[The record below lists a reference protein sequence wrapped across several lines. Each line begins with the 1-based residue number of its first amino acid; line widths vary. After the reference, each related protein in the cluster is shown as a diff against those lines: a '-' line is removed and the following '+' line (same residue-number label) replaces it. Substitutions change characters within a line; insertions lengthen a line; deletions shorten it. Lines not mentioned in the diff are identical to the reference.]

1 MKPTDFDF
9 IAAMV
14 RERSG
19 LVLSADKTYLVESR
33 LAPIA
38 RRDGFPSIDEL
49 VTAIKVRRDSKLID
63 SVVDAMTTNETFFF
77 RDKTPFDIFEQTILP
92 ELVARKRGGTIRV
105 WCAAAS
111 TGQESYSLAMVA
123 DAMGARMGGCKLE
136 ILGTDI
142 SERCLEKAKAGVYT
156 QFEVQRGLPV
166 QMLLKHF
173 KKEGDAWKIDDR
185 LKANI
190 RFRPMNL
197 LDDFRGLGR
206 FDAIF
211 CRNVLIYFDA
221 QTKKQV
227 LERMSLQVEGP
238 GYLLLGAAESV
249 LGVTDTFKPMAGQRG
264 LYAQDPSK
272 IATRFAA

>member
-9 IAAMV
+9 VAAMV

-63 SVVDAMTTNETFFF
+63 AVVDAMTTNETFFF

-111 TGQESYSLAMVA
+111 TGQEPYSLAMVA

-173 KKEGDAWKIDDR
+173 KKDGDAWKIDDR

-206 FDAIF
+206 FDVIF

-227 LERMSLQVEGP
+227 LERMSSQVEGP
-238 GYLLLGAAESV
+238 GYLLLGAAETV
-249 LGVTDTFKPMAGQRG
+249 LGVTDTFKPIANQRG
-264 LYAQDPSK
+264 LYVQDPSK
-272 IATRFAA
+272 LASRIAA

>member
-9 IAAMV
+9 IATLV

-19 LVLSADKTYLVESR
+19 LVLSSDKAYLVESR

-38 RRDGFPSIDEL
+38 RRDGFPAIDEM
-49 VTAIKVRRDSKLID
+49 VAAIRVRRDSKLTD

-77 RDKTPFDIFEQTILP
+77 RDKTPFDIFETTILP

-111 TGQESYSLAMVA
+111 TGQEPYSLAMVA
-123 DAMGARMGGCKLE
+123 EAMGPRMGGCKLE

-142 SERCLEKAKAGVYT
+142 SERCLEKAKAGAYT

-166 QMLLKHF
+166 GMLVKHF
-173 KKEGDAWKIDDR
+173 KKDGDAWYIDDK
-185 LKANI
+185 LKANV

-206 FDAIF
+206 FDVIF
-211 CRNVLIYFDA
+211 CRNVLIYFDTP
-221 QTKKQV
+221 TKKNV
-227 LERMSLQVEGP
+227 LERMSSQVEGP
-238 GYLLLGAAESV
+238 GYLLLGAAETV
-249 LGVTDTFKPMAGQRG
+249 MGVTDTFKPVAGNRG
-264 LYAQDPSK
+264 LYVQDPGK
-272 IATRFAA
+272 LATRLAA

>member
-1 MKPTDFDF
+1 MKPTDFEF
-9 IAAMV
+9 VAAMV

-49 VTAIKVRRDSKLID
+49 VSAIRVRRDGKLVD

-111 TGQESYSLAMVA
+111 TGQEPYSLAMVA

-142 SERCLEKAKAGVYT
+142 SERCLEKAKAGIYT

-173 KKEGDAWKIDDR
+173 KKDGDAWKIDDR

-206 FDAIF
+206 FDVIF

-221 QTKKQV
+221 QTKKRV
-227 LERMSLQVEGP
+227 LERMAMQVEGP
-238 GYLLLGAAESV
+238 GYLLLGAAETV
-249 LGVTDTFKPMAGQRG
+249 LGVTDTFKPIAGQRG
-264 LYAQDPSK
+264 LYVQDPAK
-272 IATRFAA
+272 IAVRAAA

>member
-33 LAPIA
+33 LAPLA
-38 RRDGFPSIDEL
+38 RRDGYPSIDEL
-49 VTAIKVRRDSKLID
+49 VTAIKVRRDSNLID
-63 SVVDAMTTNETFFF
+63 AVVDAMTTNETFFF

-111 TGQESYSLAMVA
+111 TGQEPYSLAMVA

-173 KKEGDAWKIDDR
+173 KKDGDAWKIDDR

-190 RFRPMNL
+190 RYRPMNL

-206 FDAIF
+206 FDVIF

-227 LERMSLQVEGP
+227 LERMSSQVEGP
-238 GYLLLGAAESV
+238 GYLLLGAAETV
-249 LGVTDTFKPMAGQRG
+249 LGVTDAFKPIAGQRG
-264 LYAQDPSK
+264 LYVQDPAK
-272 IATRFAA
+272 LATRIAA

>member
-1 MKPTDFDF
+1 MNPSDFDF
-9 IAAMV
+9 VASLV

-33 LAPIA
+33 LSPIA

-49 VTAIKVRRDSKLID
+49 ISAIRVRRDGRLMD

-77 RDKTPFDIFEQTILP
+77 RDKTPFDIFETIVLP
-92 ELVARKRGGTIRV
+92 DLVARKRGGTIRI

-111 TGQESYSLAMVA
+111 TGQEPYSLAMIA
-123 DAMGARMGGCKLE
+123 DAMAPRLGGCKLE

-142 SERCLEKAKAGVYT
+142 SERCLEKAKAGTFT

-166 QMLLKHF
+166 QMLVKHF
-173 KKEGDAWKIDDR
+173 KKDGEIWRIDDR

-211 CRNVLIYFDA
+211 CRNVLIYFDTP
-221 QTKKQV
+221 TKKQV
-227 LERMSLQVEGP
+227 LERMSSQVDGP
-238 GYLLLGAAESV
+238 GFLFLGAAETV
-249 LGVTDTFKPMAGQRG
+249 LGVTDTFRPVAGHRG
-264 LYAQDPSK
+264 LYVQDPAK
-272 IATRFAA
+272 LATKLAA

>member
-49 VTAIKVRRDSKLID
+49 VTAIKVRRDSNLID
-63 SVVDAMTTNETFFF
+63 AVVDAMTTNETFFF

-111 TGQESYSLAMVA
+111 TGQEPYSLAMVA

-173 KKEGDAWKIDDR
+173 KKDGDAWKIDDR

-206 FDAIF
+206 FDVIF
-211 CRNVLIYFDA
+211 CRNVLIYFDT

-227 LERMSLQVEGP
+227 LERMSSQVEGP
-238 GYLLLGAAESV
+238 GYLLLGAAETV
-249 LGVTDTFKPMAGQRG
+249 LGVTDTFKPIANQRG
-264 LYAQDPSK
+264 LYVQDPSK
-272 IATRFAA
+272 LASRIAA

>member
-1 MKPTDFDF
+1 MKPADFEF
-9 IAAMV
+9 VSTMV

-38 RRDGFPSIDEL
+38 RKDGFASIDDL
-49 VTAIKVRRDSKLID
+49 ISAIRVRRDAKLID

-77 RDKTPFDIFEQTILP
+77 RDKTPFDIFEQSILP

-111 TGQESYSLAMVA
+111 TGQEPYSLAMIGE
-123 DAMGARMGGCKLE
+123 AMVPYLGGCKLE

-142 SERCLEKAKAGVYT
+142 SERCLVKAKAGIYT

-173 KKEGDAWKIDDR
+173 KKDGDLWKIDDR

-190 RFRPMNL
+190 RYRTMNL
-197 LDDFRGLGR
+197 LDDFRTLGK
-206 FDAIF
+206 FDVIF
-211 CRNVLIYFDA
+211 CRNVLIYFDL
-221 QTKKQV
+221 QTKKMV
-227 LERMSLQVEGP
+227 LERMAEQVEGA
-238 GYLLLGAAESV
+238 GYLLLGGAETI
-249 LGVTDTFKPMAGQRG
+249 LGVTDSFKPVTGSRG
-264 LYAQDPSK
+264 LYVQDPSK
-272 IATRFAA
+272 LAAKTAA

>member
-9 IAAMV
+9 IATLV
-14 RERSG
+14 RDRSG
-19 LVLSADKTYLVESR
+19 LVLSMDKSYLVESR
-33 LAPIA
+33 LAPLA

-49 VTAIKVRRDSKLID
+49 VSAIRVRGDGKLID

-77 RDKTPFDIFEQTILP
+77 RDKTPFDIFEQSILP
-92 ELVARKRGGTIRV
+92 DLIAKKRGGTIRV

-111 TGQESYSLAMVA
+111 TGQEPYSLAMVA

-142 SERCLEKAKAGVYT
+142 SERCLEKAKAGTYT

-173 KKEGDAWKIDDR
+173 KKDGDTWRIDDR

-206 FDAIF
+206 FDVIF
-211 CRNVLIYFDA
+211 CRNVLIYFD
-221 QTKKQV
+221 QKTKKQV
-227 LERMSLQVEGP
+227 LERMSSQVEGA
-238 GYLLLGAAESV
+238 GYLLMGAAETV
-249 LGVTDTFKPMAGQRG
+249 LGVTDTFKPVAGLRG
-264 LYAQDPSK
+264 LYVQDPAK
-272 IATRFAA
+272 IGHRAVA

>member
-38 RRDGFPSIDEL
+38 RRDGYPSIDEL

-111 TGQESYSLAMVA
+111 TGQEPYSLAMVA
-123 DAMGARMGGCKLE
+123 DAMGPRMGGCKLE

-142 SERCLEKAKAGVYT
+142 SERCLEKAKAGIYT

-173 KKEGDAWKIDDR
+173 KKDGDAWKIDDR
-185 LKANI
+185 LKGNI

-206 FDAIF
+206 FDVIF

-227 LERMSLQVEGP
+227 LERMSSQVEGP
-238 GYLLLGAAESV
+238 GYLLLGAAETV
-249 LGVTDTFKPMAGQRG
+249 LGVTDTFKPIAGQRG
-264 LYAQDPSK
+264 LYVQDPSK
-272 IATRFAA
+272 LAGRIAA

>member
-33 LAPIA
+33 LAPLA

-49 VTAIKVRRDSKLID
+49 VTAIKVRRDSNLID
-63 SVVDAMTTNETFFF
+63 AVVDAMTTNETFFF
-77 RDKTPFDIFEQTILP
+77 RDKSPFDIFEQTILP

-111 TGQESYSLAMVA
+111 TGQEPYSLAMVA

-142 SERCLEKAKAGVYT
+142 SERCLEKAKAGIYT

-173 KKEGDAWKIDDR
+173 KKDGDAWKIDDR

-206 FDAIF
+206 FDVIF

-227 LERMSLQVEGP
+227 LERMSSQTEGP
-238 GYLLLGAAESV
+238 GYLLLGAAETV
-249 LGVTDTFKPMAGQRG
+249 LGVTDTFKPIVNQRG
-264 LYAQDPSK
+264 LYVQDPGKLVSR
-272 IATRFAA
+272 IAA

>member
-33 LAPIA
+33 LAPLA

-49 VTAIKVRRDSKLID
+49 VTAIKVRRDSNLID
-63 SVVDAMTTNETFFF
+63 AVVDAMTTNETFFF

-92 ELVARKRGGTIRV
+92 EIIARKRGGTIRV

-111 TGQESYSLAMVA
+111 TGQEAYSLAMVA
-123 DAMGARMGGCKLE
+123 DAMGPRMGGCKLE

-173 KKEGDAWKIDDR
+173 KKDGEAWKIDDR
-185 LKANI
+185 LKTNI
-190 RFRPMNL
+190 RHRPMNL

-206 FDAIF
+206 FDVIF
-211 CRNVLIYFDA
+211 CRNVLIYFDTP
-221 QTKKQV
+221 TKKQV
-227 LERMSLQVEGP
+227 LERMSQQVDGP
-238 GYLLLGAAESV
+238 GYLLLGAAETV
-249 LGVTDTFKPMAGQRG
+249 LGVTDTFKPVPNQRG
-264 LYAQDPSK
+264 LYVQDFAK
-272 IATRFAA
+272 LAKRIAA

>member
-9 IAAMV
+9 VAQLV
-14 RERSG
+14 HSRSG
-19 LVLSADKTYLVESR
+19 LVLSADKSYLVESR

-49 VTAIKVRRDSKLID
+49 IGAIRLRGDGKLID
-63 SVVDAMTTNETFFF
+63 AVVDAMTTNETFFF
-77 RDKTPFDIFEQTILP
+77 RDKTPFDIFAQTVLP
-92 ELVARKRGGTIRV
+92 ELIARKRGGTIRI

-111 TGQESYSLAMVA
+111 TGQESYSLAMIA
-123 DAMGARMGGCKLE
+123 DAMGPRLGGCKLE
-136 ILGTDI
+136 IVGTDI
-142 SERCLEKAKAGVYT
+142 SERCLEKAKAGIYT

-173 KKEGDAWKIDDR
+173 KKDGEAWRIDDK

-206 FDAIF
+206 FDVIF
-211 CRNVLIYFDA
+211 CRNVLIYFDTK
-221 QTKKQV
+221 TKKQV
-227 LERMSLQVEGP
+227 LERMSLQVDGP
-238 GYLLLGAAESV
+238 GFLFMGAAETV
-249 LGVTDTFKPMAGQRG
+249 LGVTDTFKPVTGQRG
-264 LYAQDPSK
+264 LYLQDPSK
-272 IATRFAA
+272 LMTKIAA

>member
-1 MKPTDFDF
+1 MRPTDFDF
-9 IAAMV
+9 IATLV

-19 LVLSADKTYLVESR
+19 LVLSSDKAYLVESR

-38 RRDGFPSIDEL
+38 RRDGFPTIDDL
-49 VTAIKVRRDSKLID
+49 VSAIRVRRDGKLID
-63 SVVDAMTTNETFFF
+63 TVVDAMTTNETFFF
-77 RDKTPFDIFEQTILP
+77 RDKTPFDIFETSILP

-111 TGQESYSLAMVA
+111 TGQEPYSLAMVA
-123 DAMGARMGGCKLE
+123 MAMGSRMGGCKLE
-136 ILGTDI
+136 IIGTDI
-142 SERCLEKAKAGVYT
+142 SERCLEKAKTGIYT

-166 QMLLKHF
+166 QMLVKHF
-173 KKEGDAWKIDDR
+173 KKEGDAWRIDDR

-206 FDAIF
+206 FDVIF
-211 CRNVLIYFDA
+211 CRNVLIYFDTP
-221 QTKKQV
+221 TKKSV
-227 LERMSLQVEGP
+227 LERMSSQVEGP

-249 LGVTDTFKPMAGQRG
+249 LGVTDTFKPVTGQRG
-264 LYAQDPSK
+264 LYVQDPAKVGS
-272 IATRFAA
+272 RLAA